1 MKKLSHDV
9 KVHAPIEDVWAL
21 FDLSLKQTKRIMPNI
36 VSVEPIEETEEMI
49 GSSYRQVVRQ
59 KRTQQEFLIEV
70 VEYEDTPTYK
80 CLKTNFE
87 IPNMLDVTNVYK
99 MEKIDDRT
107 TTFISETI
115 NIPLRWDMKILLFF
129 TGKRSVVDLCRR
141 VQEAA
146 EKDFGI
152 KQNEL

>member
-99 MEKIDDRT
+99 MEKIDVRT
-107 TTFISETI
+107 TRSEEHT
-115 NIPLRWDMKILLFF
+115 
-129 TGKRSVVDLCRR
+129 S
-141 VQEAA
+141 
-146 EKDFGI
+146 
-152 KQNEL
+152 ELQSRGH